1 MTDSV
6 LIPCWRRPE
15 FLLATLTRIKLAR
28 GAEDLHYLFTVDRG
42 SDPRVHEVIEH
53 FPYHKRKV
61 IQHHPYRGPA
71 YNILEGYRE
80 LYRSTNDG
88 DRIYLIEDDVFIA
101 EDFFE
106 FHDEAWDLDD
116 EAKIVS
122 ACRNQNLP
130 KLSNFIDATS
140 AVYRHVSYQSLGVS
154 FDRRIFPEILEHA
167 SRAYYLDPIEYC
179 ATRLSDKGL
188 PESAASQD
196 GLIHRIVRK
205 NLWWTI
211 YPITPRAFHAGF
223 YGLNRHGIPL
233 SGSVEEAASRLLIMS
248 DQEMNQLADPDF
260 RDIEQCGLIRPKSVE
275 LRLTVPVAA
284 R

>member
-15 FLLATLTRIKLAR
+15 FLSATLTRIKLAR
-28 GAEDLHYLFTVDRG
+28 GSEDLNYLFAVDRG
-42 SDPRVHEVIEH
+42 SDPRVHEVIET
-53 FPYHKRKV
+53 FPYRKRKV
-61 IQHHPYRGPA
+61 ISHHKYRGPA

-80 LYRSTNDG
+80 LYRVTEDG
-88 DRIYLIEDDVFIA
+88 DRIYLIEDDVFVA

-106 FHDEAWDLDD
+106 FHNDAWDLDD
-116 EAKIVS
+116 EAKIIS
-122 ACRNQNLP
+122 ACKNQNLS
-130 KLSNFIDATS
+130 KVKHYADAMS

-167 SRAYYLDPIEYC
+167 GRAYYGDPIEYC
-179 ATRLSDKGL
+179 ATRLPDKGL

-196 GLIHRIVRK
+196 GLIHRVVRK

-211 YPITPRAFHAGF
+211 YPVTPRAFHAGF

-233 SGSVEEAASRLLIMS
+233 SGSVEDAASRLLIMS
-248 DQEMNQLADPDF
+248 DHEMNALADPDF
-260 RDIEQCGLIRPKSVE
+260 RDIERCDLIRAKSVE
-275 LRLTVPVAA
+275 LRLTVPYAQN
-284 R
+284 

>member
-1 MTDSV
+1 MTDAV

-15 FLLATLTRIKLAR
+15 FLQATLTRIKLAR
-28 GAEDLHYLFTVDRG
+28 GSEDLHYLFAVDRG
-42 SDPRVHEVIEH
+42 SDPRVHEVIEA
-53 FPYHKRKV
+53 FPYRKRKV
-61 IQHHPYRGPA
+61 ISHHPYRGPA

-80 LYRSTNDG
+80 LYRSTVDG

-106 FHDEAWDLDD
+106 YHDEAWDLDD

-122 ACRNQNLP
+122 ACKNQNLAKP
-130 KLSNFIDATS
+130 KNYVDSAS

-179 ATRLSDKGL
+179 ATRLPDKKL

-211 YPITPRAFHAGF
+211 YPIIPRAFHAGF
-223 YGLNRHGIPL
+223 YGWNRNGIPL
-233 SGSVEEAASRLLIMS
+233 SGSVEDAANRLLIMT
-248 DQEMNQLADPDF
+248 DHEMNQLADPDF
-260 RDIEQCGLIRPKSVE
+260 RDIERCDLIRATSVE
-275 LRLTVPVAA
+275 LRLTVPVAHV
-284 R
+284 